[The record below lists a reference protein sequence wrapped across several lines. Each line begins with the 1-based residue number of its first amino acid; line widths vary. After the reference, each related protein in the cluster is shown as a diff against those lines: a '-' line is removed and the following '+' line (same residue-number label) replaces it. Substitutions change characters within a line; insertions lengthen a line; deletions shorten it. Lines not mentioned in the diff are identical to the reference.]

1 MIQGGIAMRIGG
13 LASGMDIDQLVNKL
27 MTAERMPLD
36 KMQQDKTMLEWKRDS
51 FREINT
57 KLSEL
62 DNLMLDMKLSKTYN
76 PKTISSSME
85 GAVTATGTPST
96 SNGTF
101 EMKVKQLATNAINVS
116 TESLTK
122 ELTKE
127 DENNGIYR
135 LESAT
140 KTLKEQGI
148 DPAAFDN
155 QLSFTVYD
163 ENGQPENKTVDIK
176 EDDTLNSLLKRIT
189 DEDNN
194 VRAFYDEGTDKVI
207 METTRTGNF
216 NNPEKDVNNTT
227 GGQEII
233 FGDNSFFSKVLRM
246 DQSAE
251 TGGQNAK
258 FEYNNSGLEMESTTN
273 DYKLNGITFNF
284 TDTTGDKSAKL
295 TVTNDV
301 DASVEKIMEFV
312 DKYNEVVEKMN
323 GAQREEKYRDYPPL
337 TDEQKKEMSEDEIKL
352 WEERA
357 KSGILRGETSLTSGL
372 FDMRQSWY
380 ATVETGGEYTSL
392 TQIGI
397 TTSPNYMDGG
407 KLIVKEDELR
417 AALQENP
424 ADVQKLFSNSTD
436 EGASRGIINRLEES
450 LDRTMDTIGERAG
463 EGTDTLENYTLGKRM
478 KDLDTRIAAFE
489 DRLTQVETRYWNQ
502 FTAMEKAISRM
513 NNQSAQL
520 MSQFG
525 GGMM

>member
-1 MIQGGIAMRIGG
+1 MRIGG

-36 KMQQDKTMLEWKRDS
+36 KMQQDKTLLEWKRDS

-96 SNGTF
+96 SNGSF
-101 EMKVKQLATNAINVS
+101 EMKVSQLASNAINVS
-116 TESLTK
+116 QNEV
-122 ELTKE
+122 
-127 DENNGIYR
+127 GIDP
-135 LESAT
+135 T
-140 KTLKEQGI
+140 KTLEEQGKLPGDKI
-148 DPAAFDN
+148 VFQTYN
-155 QLSFTVYD
+155 
-163 ENGQPENKTVDIK
+163 ENGEAVNHEVEVKA
-176 EDDTLNSLLKRIT
+176 DDTLNSLLKRVT
-189 DEDNN
+189 DQDNN
-194 VRAFYDEGTDKVI
+194 VRAFYDSGTDKVI
-207 METTRTGNF
+207 METTRTGDY
-216 NNPEKDVNNTT
+216 NPNGN
-227 GGQEII
+227 EIT
-233 FGDNSFFSKVLRM
+233 FAAGSFFDSVLQM
-246 DQSAE
+246 DQANE

-258 FEYNNSGLEMESTTN
+258 FEYNNSGLEMESKTN
-273 DYKLNGITFNF
+273 SYKMNGITFNF
-284 TDTTGDKSAKL
+284 TDTTDGKSAKL

-301 DASVEKIMEFV
+301 DASVEKIMKFV
-312 DKYNEVVEKMN
+312 DKYNEVVEMINDVQK
-323 GAQREEKYRDYPPL
+323 EERYRDYPPL
-337 TDEQKKEMSEDEIKL
+337 TEEQKEEMSEDEIER
-352 WEERA
+352 WEEKA

-380 ATVETGGEYTSL
+380 SSVETSGAYKSL

-397 TTSPNYMDGG
+397 TTSSNYMDGG
-407 KLIVKEDELR
+407 KLIVKEDDLR

-424 ADVQKLFSNSTD
+424 ADVQKLFANSS
-436 EGASRGIINRLEES
+436 EGDDRGIINRLEDS
-450 LDRTMDTIGERAG
+450 LDRTMNTIGERAG
-463 EGTDTLENYTLGKRM
+463 TATSTTLESYTLGKRM
-478 KDLDTRIAAFE
+478 KDLNTRISDFE

-525 GGMM
+525 GGTM

>member
-1 MIQGGIAMRIGG
+1 MRIGG

-36 KMQQDKTMLEWKRDS
+36 KMQQDKTMLEWKRDG

-96 SNGTF
+96 SNGSF
-101 EMKVKQLATNAINVS
+101 EMKVSQLASNAINVS
-116 TESLTK
+116 TGALSEGDIDFK
-122 ELTKE
+122 
-127 DENNGIYR
+127 GGA
-135 LESAT
+135 AT
-140 KTLKEQGI
+140 KTLAEQGI
-148 DPAAFDN
+148 TDSVV
-155 QLSFTVYD
+155 SFSTYD
-163 ENGQPENKTVDIK
+163 ENGAKVNYNVEIK
-176 EDDTLNSLLKRIT
+176 DDDTLNSLLKRIT

-207 METTRTGNF
+207 METTRTGDY
-216 NNPEKDVNNTT
+216 NPNGNEITFAT
-227 GGQEII
+227 G
-233 FGDNSFFSKVLRM
+233 SFFESVLKM
-246 DQSAE
+246 DQTAE
-251 TGGQNAK
+251 KGGQNAQ
-258 FEYNNSGLEMESTTN
+258 FEYNNSGLTMESKTN
-273 DYKLNGITFNF
+273 SYKMNGITFNF
-284 TDTTGDKSAKL
+284 TDTTGDQSAKL
-295 TVTNDV
+295 TVSNDV
-301 DASVEKIMEFV
+301 DASVEKIMKFV
-312 DKYNEVVEKMN
+312 EKYNEVVESIN
-323 GAQREEKYRDYPPL
+323 DVQSEERYRDYPPL
-337 TDEQKKEMSEDEIKL
+337 TDEQKEEMSEDEIER
-352 WEERA
+352 WEEKA

-380 ATVETGGEYTSL
+380 SSVETGGEYKSL

-397 TTSPNYMDGG
+397 STSSNYLDGG
-407 KLIVKEDELR
+407 KLIVDEDDLR

-424 ADVQKLFSNSTD
+424 ADVQKLFANSS
-436 EGASRGIINRLEES
+436 EGDDRGIINRLEDS

-463 EGTDTLENYTLGKRM
+463 TATSTTLESYTLGKRM
-478 KDLDTRIAAFE
+478 KDLNTRISAFE

-502 FTAMEKAISRM
+502 FTAMEKAISQM

-525 GGMM
+525 GGTM

>member
-1 MIQGGIAMRIGG
+1 MRIGG

-36 KMQQDKTMLEWKRDS
+36 KMQQDKTLLEWKRDA

-85 GAVTATGTPST
+85 SAVTATGTPST
-96 SNGTF
+96 SNGSF
-101 EMKVKQLATNAINVS
+101 EMKVSQLASNAINVS
-116 TESLTK
+116 TEK
-122 ELTKE
+122 VNI
-127 DENNGIYR
+127 DP
-135 LESAT
+135 T
-140 KTLKEQGI
+140 KTLEEQGI
-148 DPAAFDN
+148 
-155 QLSFTVYD
+155 SFGGKVTFQTYNESGEAVD
-163 ENGQPENKTVDIK
+163 QEVEVKT
-176 EDDTLNSLLKRIT
+176 DDTLNSLLKRIT

-207 METTRTGNF
+207 METTRTGDY
-216 NNPEKDVNNTT
+216 NPNGN
-227 GGQEII
+227 EIT
-233 FGDNSFFSKVLRM
+233 FAAGSFFDSVLKM
-246 DQSAE
+246 KQENE
-251 TGGQNAK
+251 TGGQNAQ
-258 FEYNNSGLEMESTTN
+258 FEYNNSGLTMESKEN
-273 DYKLNGITFNF
+273 SYKMNGMTFNF
-284 TDTTGDKSAKL
+284 KNTTGADSAKL

-301 DASVEKIMEFV
+301 DASVEKIMKFV
-312 DKYNEVVEKMN
+312 EKYNEVIEMINDVQK
-323 GAQREEKYRDYPPL
+323 EERYRDYPPL
-337 TDEQKKEMSEDEIKL
+337 TEEQKKEMSEDEIER

-380 ATVETGGEYTSL
+380 SSVETGGEYKSL

-397 TTSPNYMDGG
+397 TTSSNHLDGG
-407 KLIVKEDELR
+407 KLIVKEDDLR
-417 AALQENP
+417 AALQENS
-424 ADVQKLFSNSTD
+424 ADVQKLFANSS
-436 EGASRGIINRLEES
+436 EGDDRGIINRLEDS
-450 LDRTMDTIGERAG
+450 LDRTMNTIGERAG
-463 EGTDTLENYTLGKRM
+463 KATSTTLDSYTLGKRM
-478 KDLDTRIAAFE
+478 KDLNTRISDFE

-525 GGMM
+525 GGTM

>member
-1 MIQGGIAMRIGG
+1 MRIGG

-116 TESLTK
+116 ESK
-122 ELTKE
+122 
-127 DENNGIYR
+127 
-135 LESAT
+135 LEIEPD
-140 KTLKEQGI
+140 KPLKEQ
-148 DPAAFDN
+148 DAFKNLKTEDKYV
-155 QLSFTVYD
+155 LFTTYNED
-163 ENGQPENKTVDIK
+163 GEKNEPYKLEIK
-176 EDDTLNSLLKRIT
+176 DDDTLNTLLKRIS
-189 DEDNN
+189 DDDNN
-194 VRAFYDEGTDKVI
+194 VRAFFDEGTGKVI
-207 METTRTGNF
+207 METTRTGNY
-216 NNPEKDVNNTT
+216 NKPEIGEEDIIDGINGNPEINFEND
-227 GGQEII
+227 
-233 FGDNSFFSKVLRM
+233 FFSTLLNMNQEK
-246 DQSAE
+246 E

>member
-1 MIQGGIAMRIGG
+1 MRIGG

-36 KMQQDKTMLEWKRDS
+36 KMQQDKTMLEWKRDG

-96 SNGTF
+96 SNGSF
-101 EMKVKQLATNAINVS
+101 EMKVSQLASNAINVS
-116 TESLTK
+116 TGTLSEGDIDFK
-122 ELTKE
+122 
-127 DENNGIYR
+127 GGA
-135 LESAT
+135 AT
-140 KTLKEQGI
+140 KTLKEQNINLEDFEDGVV
-148 DPAAFDN
+148 FK
-155 QLSFTVYD
+155 TYD
-163 ENGQPENKTVDIK
+163 ENGKEQTHKVEIK
-176 EDDTLNSLLKRIT
+176 DDDTLSSLLKRIT

-194 VRAFYDEGTDKVI
+194 VRAFYDEVTDKVI
-207 METTRTGNF
+207 METTRTGDY
-216 NNPEKDVNNTT
+216 NPTQKSGTDPVIET
-227 GGQEII
+227 GGQEIT
-233 FGDNSFFSKVLRM
+233 FEDTSFFATVLKM
-246 DQSAE
+246 DESNE
-251 TGGQNAK
+251 KGGQNAE
-258 FEYNNSGLEMESTTN
+258 FTYNGVHEVESTEN
-273 DYKLNGITFNF
+273 SYKLNGITFNF
-284 TDTTGDKSAKL
+284 TDTTDGKSAKL

-301 DASVEKIMEFV
+301 DASVEKIMKFV
-312 DKYNEVVEKMN
+312 DKYNEVVEMINDVQK
-323 GAQREEKYRDYPPL
+323 EERYRDYPPL
-337 TDEQKKEMSEDEIKL
+337 TEEQKEEMSEDEIER

-380 ATVETGGEYTSL
+380 SSVETGGEYKSL

-397 TTSPNYMDGG
+397 STSSNYLDGG
-407 KLIVKEDELR
+407 KLIVEEDDLR

-424 ADVQKLFSNSTD
+424 AGVQKLFANSS
-436 EGASRGIINRLEES
+436 EGDDRGIINRLEDS
-450 LDRTMDTIGERAG
+450 LDRTMNTIGERAG
-463 EGTDTLENYTLGKRM
+463 KATSTTLESYTLGKRM
-478 KDLDTRIAAFE
+478 KDLNTRISDFE

-525 GGMM
+525 GGTM